1 MGMTRRDTAREWLVR
16 TALAYLGT
24 PYCWGGDDPS
34 GFDCSGLV
42 VECLRSVGLM
52 DQSDAS
58 ADQIYTCW
66 KLHEV
71 VRPDRGCLVFWLNPA
86 GEAFHVGI
94 CLDPWYQISAG
105 GGDSGIVTE
114 TDAWNRNA
122 YVRIRPIP
130 VSYPKC
136 RFCDPLKAIKE

>member
-1 MGMTRRDTAREWLVR
+1 MTHRDAAREWMIR

-24 PYCWGGDDPS
+24 PYRWSGDDPS

-42 VECLRSVGLM
+42 VECLRSVGLIELP
-52 DQSDAS
+52 DSS
-58 ADQIYTCW
+58 ADQLYTCW

-71 VRPDRGCLVFWLNPA
+71 ANPDIGCLVFWLNSA
-86 GEAFHVGI
+86 GQAFHVGI
-94 CLDPWYQISAG
+94 CLDPWHQVSAG
-105 GGDSGIVTE
+105 EGDRGTVTE

-130 VSYPKC
+130 VSNSKC
-136 RFCDPLKAIKE
+136 RFCDPLKALKE